1 MKSHRF
7 ANLLKTEVQTFAIRS
22 SGPGGQNVNKV
33 SSGIH
38 LRFNLNE
45 SSIPRYLKE
54 KILNSADRR
63 ISKEGVLIIKAQ
75 RFRTKEKN
83 SKDAF
88 DRLLKL
94 IDQHSIITKQRKSQ
108 QPSGR
113 QIQKRLDDKALN
125 SRKKSMRSKLNF
137 SE

>member
-94 IDQHSIITKQRKSQ
+94 IDQHSLITKQRKPR

-113 QIQKRLDDKALN
+113 QIQERLDDKGLN
-125 SRKKSMRSKLNF
+125 SRKKSMRSKLIF

>member
-22 SGPGGQNVNKV
+22 SGSGGQNVNKV

-94 IDQHSIITKQRKSQ
+94 IDRHSLITKQRKPR

-113 QIQKRLDDKALN
+113 QIQKRLDDKGLN
-125 SRKKSMRSKLNF
+125 SRKKSMRSKLIF

>member
-94 IDQHSIITKQRKSQ
+94 IDQHSLITKQRKLR

-125 SRKKSMRSKLNF
+125 SRKKSMRSKLIF

>member
-94 IDQHSIITKQRKSQ
+94 IDQHSLITKERKPQ

-113 QIQKRLDDKALN
+113 QIQKRLDDKAMN
-125 SRKKSMRSKLNF
+125 SRKKSMRSKLIF

>member
-88 DRLLKL
+88 ERLLKL
-94 IDQHSIITKQRKSQ
+94 IDRHLLITKQRKPRQ
-108 QPSGR
+108 LSGR
-113 QIQKRLDDKALN
+113 QIQKRLDDKAMN
-125 SRKKSMRSKLNF
+125 SRKKSIRSKLIF

>member
-63 ISKEGVLIIKAQ
+63 ISKEGVLIIEAQ

-94 IDQHSIITKQRKSQ
+94 IDQHLLITKERKPR
-108 QPSGR
+108 QPSVR
-113 QIQKRLDDKALN
+113 QIQKRLDDKAMN
-125 SRKKSMRSKLNF
+125 SRKKSMRSKLIF

>member
-54 KILNSADRR
+54 KILTSADRR

-94 IDQHSIITKQRKSQ
+94 IDRHSLITKQRKPR

-125 SRKKSMRSKLNF
+125 SRKKSMRSKLIF

>member
-94 IDQHSIITKQRKSQ
+94 IDQHLLITKERKPR

-125 SRKKSMRSKLNF
+125 SRKKSMRSKLIF

>member
-63 ISKEGVLIIKAQ
+63 ISKEGVLVIKAQ

-94 IDQHSIITKQRKSQ
+94 IDQHLLITKERKPR
-108 QPSGR
+108 QPSVR

-125 SRKKSMRSKLNF
+125 SRKKSMRSKLIF

>member
-94 IDQHSIITKQRKSQ
+94 IDQHLLITKQRKPW

-125 SRKKSMRSKLNF
+125 SRKKSMRSKLIL

>member
-45 SSIPRYLKE
+45 SSIPRYLKDR
-54 KILNSADRR
+54 ILNSADRR

-94 IDQHSIITKQRKSQ
+94 IDQHLLITKERKPRQ
-108 QPSGR
+108 LSGR

-125 SRKKSMRSKLNF
+125 SRKKSMRSKLIF

>member
-94 IDQHSIITKQRKSQ
+94 IDRHSLITKERKPR

-125 SRKKSMRSKLNF
+125 SRKKSMRSKLIF

>member
-1 MKSHRF
+1 MKTHRF

-94 IDQHSIITKQRKSQ
+94 IDQHSLITKQRKPR

-125 SRKKSMRSKLNF
+125 SRKKTMRSKQIF

>member
-94 IDQHSIITKQRKSQ
+94 IDQHLLIRKERKPR

-125 SRKKSMRSKLNF
+125 SRKKSMRSKLIF

>member
-54 KILNSADRR
+54 RILNSADRR

-94 IDQHSIITKQRKSQ
+94 IDRHLLITKKRKPR

-125 SRKKSMRSKLNF
+125 SRKKSMRSKLIF

>member
-94 IDQHSIITKQRKSQ
+94 IDRHSPITKERKPRQ
-108 QPSGR
+108 LSGR

-125 SRKKSMRSKLNF
+125 SRKKLMRSKLIF

>member
-94 IDQHSIITKQRKSQ
+94 IDQHSLITKQRKPQ

-113 QIQKRLDDKALN
+113 QIQKRLDEKALN
-125 SRKKSMRSKLNF
+125 LRKKSMRSKLIF

>member
-22 SGPGGQNVNKV
+22 SGSGGQNVNKV

-83 SKDAF
+83 FKDAF

-94 IDQHSIITKQRKSQ
+94 IDQHLLIRKERKPR

>member
-1 MKSHRF
+1 MNTHRF

-94 IDQHSIITKQRKSQ
+94 IDRHSLITKQRKPR

-113 QIQKRLDDKALN
+113 QIQKRLDDKAMN
-125 SRKKSMRSKLNF
+125 SRKKSMRSKLIF

>member
-1 MKSHRF
+1 MKNHRF

-94 IDQHSIITKQRKSQ
+94 IDQHLLITKQRKPW

-125 SRKKSMRSKLNF
+125 SRKKSMRSKLIL

>member
-94 IDQHSIITKQRKSQ
+94 IDQHLLITKQRKPR

-125 SRKKSMRSKLNF
+125 SRKKTMRSKQIF

>member
-22 SGPGGQNVNKV
+22 SGPGGQNVNKI

-94 IDQHSIITKQRKSQ
+94 IDQHSLITKQRKPR

-113 QIQKRLDDKALN
+113 QIQKRLDDKGLN
-125 SRKKSMRSKLNF
+125 SRKKSMRSKLIF

>member
-94 IDQHSIITKQRKSQ
+94 IDRHSLIRKKRKPR

-125 SRKKSMRSKLNF
+125 SRKKSMRSKLIF

>member
-83 SKDAF
+83 FKDAF

-94 IDQHSIITKQRKSQ
+94 IDQHLLITKQRKPRQ
-108 QPSGR
+108 TSGR

-125 SRKKSMRSKLNF
+125 SRKKSMRSKLIF

>member
-1 MKSHRF
+1 MKSHRI

-22 SGPGGQNVNKV
+22 SGSGGQNVNKV

-94 IDQHSIITKQRKSQ
+94 IDQHLLITKERKPR
-108 QPSGR
+108 QPSVR
-113 QIQKRLDDKALN
+113 QIQKRLE
-125 SRKKSMRSKLNF
+125 F
-137 SE
+137 

>member
-94 IDQHSIITKQRKSQ
+94 IDRHSLITKQRKPR

-125 SRKKSMRSKLNF
+125 SRKKSMRSKLIF

>member
-94 IDQHSIITKQRKSQ
+94 IDQHLLITKERKPRQLSV
-108 QPSGR
+108 R
-113 QIQKRLDDKALN
+113 QIQKRLDDKAMN
-125 SRKKSMRSKLNF
+125 SRKKSMRSKLIF

>member
-7 ANLLKTEVQTFAIRS
+7 AKLLKTEVQTFAIRS

-38 LRFNLNE
+38 LRFNLNK

-63 ISKEGVLIIKAQ
+63 ISKEGVLVIKAQ
-75 RFRTKEKN
+75 RFRTKEQN

-88 DRLLKL
+88 ERLLKL
-94 IDQHSIITKQRKSQ
+94 IDRHLLITKQRKPR

-125 SRKKSMRSKLNF
+125 SRKKSMRSKLIF

>member
-94 IDQHSIITKQRKSQ
+94 IDQHSLITKQRKPQ
-108 QPSGR
+108 QPSGG

-125 SRKKSMRSKLNF
+125 SRKKSMRSKLIF

>member
-1 MKSHRF
+1 MKSHRL
-7 ANLLKTEVQTFAIRS
+7 ANLLKTEVQTSAIRS

-54 KILNSADRR
+54 KILNSADTR

-94 IDQHSIITKQRKSQ
+94 IDRHSLITKKRKPRH
-108 QPSGR
+108 PSGR

-125 SRKKSMRSKLNF
+125 SRKKSMRSKLIF

>member
-45 SSIPRYLKE
+45 SSMPRYLKE

-94 IDQHSIITKQRKSQ
+94 IDQHLLIRKERKPR

-125 SRKKSMRSKLNF
+125 SRKKSMRSKLIF

>member
-7 ANLLKTEVQTFAIRS
+7 ASLLKTEVQTFAIRS

-94 IDQHSIITKQRKSQ
+94 IDQHLLITKERKPR

-125 SRKKSMRSKLNF
+125 SRKKSMRSKLIF

>member
-94 IDQHSIITKQRKSQ
+94 IDRHSLITKQRKPR

-113 QIQKRLDDKALN
+113 QIQKRLDDKAMK
-125 SRKKSMRSKLNF
+125 SRKKSMRSKLIF

>member
-54 KILNSADRR
+54 KILNSADTR

-94 IDQHSIITKQRKSQ
+94 IDRHSLITKQRKPR

-125 SRKKSMRSKLNF
+125 SRKKSMRSKLIF

>member
-54 KILNSADRR
+54 RILNSADRR

-94 IDQHSIITKQRKSQ
+94 IDQHLLITKERKPR
-108 QPSGR
+108 QPSVR
-113 QIQKRLDDKALN
+113 QIQKRLDDKAMN
-125 SRKKSMRSKLNF
+125 SRKKSMRSKLIF

>member
-54 KILNSADRR
+54 RILNSADRR

-94 IDQHSIITKQRKSQ
+94 IDQHLLITKQRKPR

-125 SRKKSMRSKLNF
+125 SRKKTMRSKQIF

>member
-63 ISKEGVLIIKAQ
+63 ISKEGVLVIKAQ

-94 IDQHSIITKQRKSQ
+94 IDQHLLITKERKPR
-108 QPSGR
+108 QPSVR
-113 QIQKRLDDKALN
+113 QIQKRLDDKAMN
-125 SRKKSMRSKLNF
+125 SRKKSMRSKLIF

>member
-94 IDQHSIITKQRKSQ
+94 IDQHSLITKQRKPQ

-125 SRKKSMRSKLNF
+125 SRKKSMRSKLIF

>member
-94 IDQHSIITKQRKSQ
+94 IDQHLLITKERKPRQ
-108 QPSGR
+108 LSGR

-125 SRKKSMRSKLNF
+125 SRKKSMRSKLIF

>member
-63 ISKEGVLIIKAQ
+63 ISKEGVLVIKAQ

-94 IDQHSIITKQRKSQ
+94 IDQHLLITKQRKPR

-125 SRKKSMRSKLNF
+125 SRKKTMRSKQIF